1 MSGFYELIK
10 SEEGLPLKVFLHSV
24 NKLNMHWHKELEIL
38 LVLKGSI
45 NLRIGKELYTLREN
59 DLAMIN
65 RNQTHNTSRTREG
78 NIVLALQI
86 NPDYFAKF
94 HPQIYDI
101 KFCCNSII
109 YEEENR
115 ETYDIIRSF
124 LAKIV
129 WEINKKRNGYRL
141 MVGSELNQ
149 LMSHIIN
156 NCDNVIMEDP
166 RSAITNDDMERLES
180 ILGYINEN
188 MEEKITLQQLAD
200 REHISLYYLSHF
212 FKDKLGLTF
221 QEYINSIRV
230 DKATSLLITTNDN
243 ITNIALQCGFSSTT
257 YFNRLFKEVHGY
269 TPSEYRD
276 KNMTPDRVGQMI
288 DIDKI
293 RDKTY
298 LDIDRSQAFRK
309 LFSYLNHETDNKNDI
324 YLMGTTR
331 EEISIDIDD
340 TKGEDYV
347 PYWKKLTTF
356 GRAAEGLRAEVQ
368 RQLRELQS
376 QIGFEY
382 VRFHGIFNDEM
393 MIYNMDTQGNIS
405 YNWTYVDQLFDFFM
419 EIGIKP
425 FVELAFMPSKLGR
438 TEDTTIFYW
447 KGNISPPRDIKLWT
461 DLVQEFIRHCIERY
475 GFEEVETWYFEVWNE
490 PEYRYTFWAG
500 TREEYFQFYK
510 DTSIAIKSIS
520 KDLKVGGPAVT
531 HATATCSNWMEE
543 FLIYC
548 KSENVP
554 LDFVS
559 IHIYP
564 EYIPQETVAELYKR
578 YTKDESIPEPRDI
591 RRIYHEKD
599 HTMNTIQQLNEII
612 DKNLD
617 YKPETHITEWNASS
631 FLGNLIHDTV
641 YVSTFIVKDILQNI
655 GRVDSLGY
663 WVFTDIFEEQN
674 IGVDHFHGGFGLI
687 NKDGLKKPSYYA
699 YHLLNKLGREII
711 EQGEDYI
718 ITRQGEDIQ
727 ILAYNYAYFDNLFL
741 KGDISALDNK
751 RRYEVYEEKL
761 TREIGINIRGLSGK
775 YKLTRHELNREHGS
789 VFDEWIKMGA
799 PEKMSKEEIE
809 YIDGISRPK
818 ITIEY
823 IDIEGEYRNTIYIPV
838 HGVELIELKKK
849 I

>member
-24 NKLNMHWHKELEIL
+24 NKLHMHWHKELEIL

-45 NLRIGKELYTLREN
+45 NLRIGKDLYTLREN

-65 RNQTHNTSRTREG
+65 RNQTHNTSRTREE

-115 ETYDIIRSF
+115 EIYDIIRSF

-149 LMSHIIN
+149 LLTHIIN
-156 NCDNVIMEDP
+156 NCDNDIMEDA
-166 RSAITNDDMERLES
+166 RSTITNDDMKRLES

-212 FKDKLGLTF
+212 FKDKLGLSF
-221 QEYINSIRV
+221 QEYINSIRL

-276 KNMTPDRVGQMI
+276 KNMTPDRVGQMV

-298 LDIDRSQAFRK
+298 LDIDRSEAFRK
-309 LFSYLNHETDNKNDI
+309 LFSYLNHEMDNRNDI

-340 TKGEDYV
+340 TEGVSYV

-356 GRAAEGLRAEVQ
+356 GRAEEGLRAEVQ

-376 QIGFEY
+376 QIGFQY

-393 MIYNMDTQGNIS
+393 MIYNMDTQGNVS

-425 FVELAFMPSKLGR
+425 FVELAFMPSEVGR
-438 TEDTTIFYW
+438 TKDTTIFPW
-447 KGNISPPRDIKLWT
+447 KGNISPPRDVKLWT
-461 DLVQEFIRHCIERY
+461 DLVQELIRHCIERY
-475 GFEEVETWYFEVWNE
+475 GLKEVRTWYFEVWNE
-490 PEYRYTFWAG
+490 PEYRYTFWTG
-500 TREEYFQFYK
+500 TREEYFHFYK
-510 DTSIAIKSIS
+510 ETSTAIKAIS
-520 KDLKVGGPAVT
+520 QDLKVGGPAIT
-531 HATATCSNWMEE
+531 HATVTCSNWLEE

-548 KSENVP
+548 KSEDIP

-564 EYIPQETVAELYKR
+564 EYIPQETVAELYKK
-578 YTKDESIPEPRDI
+578 YSNNEALPEPKDI
-591 RRIYHEKD
+591 RRIYHEED

-617 YKPETHITEWNASS
+617 YRPETHITEWNASS
-631 FLGNLIHDTV
+631 MLGNLIHDTV
-641 YVSTFIVKDILQNI
+641 YVSAFIVKNVLQNI
-655 GRVDSLGY
+655 DMVDSLGY
-663 WVFTDIFEEQN
+663 WVFTDIFEEQK

-711 EQGEDYI
+711 DRGEDYI
-718 ITRQGEDIQ
+718 ITREGDDIQ
-727 ILAYNYAYFDNLFL
+727 ILAYNYVYFDNLFL

-751 RRYEVYEEKL
+751 KRYEIYEEKL
-761 TREIGINIRGLSGK
+761 TREVEINIRGLSGK
-775 YKLTRHELNREHGS
+775 YKITRHELNREHGS
-789 VFDEWIKMGA
+789 VFDEWIKIGA
-799 PEKMSKEEIE
+799 PERMSKEEIE

-823 IDIEGEYRNTIYIPV
+823 MNIEGEYRNTIYIPV
-838 HGVELIELKKK
+838 HGVELIELKKR